1 MWCFIPFFDHPFSNL
16 FVFLWVNAPKFVL
29 VSVIQT
35 YSQCYWVDTGRNI
48 PFSYLSSTCE
58 MVKSSGWMIP
68 IQLCER
74 GVWNPVVAERLR
86 HSLDI
91 YSAVWN
97 CFIIHVI
104 LHHHWLDL
112 YLFTRV
118 KFKTAN
124 GSDVWNPNQ
133 PMAVVDDNAFTRM
146 KLDIKQSGCAS
157 LLPLSYTWRLLNKY
171 TITSNERNQRI

>member
-1 MWCFIPFFDHPFSNL
+1 MNILLTAFYNFWFFVWISGTSMGWFWSPFWPESGLFDMIH
-16 FVFLWVNAPKFVL
+16 L
-29 VSVIQT
+29 V
-35 YSQCYWVDTGRNI
+35 TGRNI

-157 LLPLSYTWRLLNKY
+157 LLPLSPSILHIKV
-171 TITSNERNQRI
+171 IE

>member
-1 MWCFIPFFDHPFSNL
+1 MLLLNT
-16 FVFLWVNAPKFVL
+16 FLCTEWTLASL
-29 VSVIQT
+29 WRLL
-35 YSQCYWVDTGRNI
+35 YSKASTRRNI
-48 PFSYLSSTCE
+48 PFSYPSSTCE

-124 GSDVWNPNQ
+124 DSDVWNPTQ
-133 PMAVVDDNAFTRM
+133 PIAAADDNTFTRM
-146 KLDIKQSGCAS
+146 KLDVQHFFCAS
-157 LLPLSYTWRLLNKY
+157 PLPSLHFYFKV
-171 TITSNERNQRI
+171 